1 MKKLLG
7 IVFLGLLISVNA
19 LAKTIKI
26 KCLKP
31 HNALEYS
38 EFKIE
43 SRNKTI
49 GLLTVLTDDW
59 FENATPKPTK
69 KITFTEYNL
78 EFMNSDYAIGKRF
91 FTSEGENRSAT
102 INIDLKKKQ
111 YQIYFTYEDGSEEFS
126 PGLMKC
132 KN

>member
-1 MKKLLG
+1 MKKLLC
-7 IVFLGLLISVNA
+7 IVVLGLLLSGNA
-19 LAKTIKI
+19 FAKTIEI

-31 HNALEYS
+31 HNSLEYS

-59 FENATPKPTK
+59 FENATPKPIK

-78 EFMNSDYAIGKRF
+78 KFMNSEYAIGERF
-91 FTSEGENRSAT
+91 FTSEGEKRSAT

-111 YQIYFTYEDGSEEFS
+111 YQIYFTYGDGSEFS
-126 PGLMKC
+126 PGLKKC

>member
-7 IVFLGLLISVNA
+7 ILVLVLLWGENA

-49 GLLTVLTDDW
+49 GHLSVLTDDW
-59 FENATPKPTK
+59 FENATPKPLK
-69 KITFTEYNL
+69 KIRFAEYNL
-78 EFMNSDYAIGKRF
+78 KFINSEYAIGERF

-111 YQIYFTYEDGSEEFS
+111 YQIYFTYGDGSEFS
-126 PGLMKC
+126 PGLKKC